1 MTDKFYIGQIIEG
14 KYPDGLVD
22 WANVRVPD
30 TRIIEIEP
38 KEDGTPRYQVVETEQ
53 PKNLLTEAQF
63 NSIFFEIKPIDGVFN
78 GGYYR
83 RHPKGYQSAV
93 ESINT
98 VDSICTK
105 LNGLPINTLTFYSK
119 PDFTKEEECTEEW
132 LVANQFKNEAMSV
145 EQFSQFYVA
154 FITAWNTQEHK

>member
-1 MTDKFYIGQIIEG
+1 MKNFNIGTTFTIEE
-14 KYPDGLVD
+14 YGLAYN
-22 WANVRVPD
+22 WID
-30 TRIIEIEP
+30 TQEADLTIVEIEP
-38 KEDGTPRYQVVETEQ
+38 KENGTRRFQIVEVEQ
-53 PKNLLTEAQF
+53 SKNLLTEELF
-63 NSIFFEIKPIDGVFN
+63 NANFFEVPKVDGVFN